1 MADPQHV
8 ATLDGLDVLTVRL
21 YRTGVSVAALALI
34 ALGAVELWGLDGGA
48 RQAATWALGVGT
60 AVAVADL
67 HLYDKRIRWFE
78 GVLGWAGLGLSWLG
92 ALVPGVAGHTIATA
106 GLGFVFAAMSGI
118 ALKEQF
124 CFRIPFLRL
133 VPLILAPS
141 LIPVL
146 LHNDTIAGAM
156 HVVGGALFALLAGAK
171 AAQPLHFDIG
181 DKRHYQI

>member
-1 MADPQHV
+1 MADPHHV
-8 ATLDGLDVLTVRL
+8 AELDGLDLLTVRL
-21 YRTGVSVAALALI
+21 YRTGVAIAALALI
-34 ALGAVELWGLDGGA
+34 GLGALELVGVGGGA

-78 GVLGWAGLGLSWLG
+78 GVLGWTGLGLSWLG
-92 ALVPGVAGHTIATA
+92 ALVPGAPGAVIAAA

-124 CFRIPFLRL
+124 CFRIPFLRV

-146 LHNDTIAGAM
+146 LQNDLVAGAM
-156 HVVGGALFALLAGAK
+156 HLLGGALFALLAGAK
-171 AAQPLHFDIG
+171 WTQPLHFDIG